1 MLNLMLNMKMVTIR
15 QMQHGLT
22 AVLERVARGE
32 EITITRRGFPV
43 ARLLAPA
50 PAKQAKQ
57 PVWPD
62 AMTRLNERFRDEP
75 AKGKTA
81 SEIVREMRGR
91 DL

>member
-1 MLNLMLNMKMVTIR
+1 MLNMRTATIR

-32 EITITRRGFPV
+32 EITITRRGVPV
-43 ARLLAPA
+43 ARLLPSAPA
-50 PAKQAKQ
+50 QKAKK

-62 AMTRLNERFRDEP
+62 AMSRLNNRFRDAA
-75 AKGKTA
+75 AKGKPA

-91 DL
+91 EL

>member
-1 MLNLMLNMKMVTIR
+1 MLNMKTATIR

-43 ARLLAPA
+43 ARLLAAA
-50 PAKQAKQ
+50 PTKKAKK

-62 AMTRLNERFRDEP
+62 AMTRLNERFRDGP
-75 AKGKTA
+75 AKGKPA
-81 SEIVREMRGR
+81 SEIVHEMRGQDR
-91 DL
+91 

>member
-1 MLNLMLNMKMVTIR
+1 MLNMRTATIR

-32 EITITRRGFPV
+32 EITITRRGVPV
-43 ARLLAPA
+43 ARLLPAA
-50 PAKQAKQ
+50 PAKKAKK

-62 AMTRLNERFRDEP
+62 AMSRLNDRFRDGA
-75 AKGKTA
+75 AKGKPA

-91 DL
+91 EL